1 MHIALAIERTY
12 SLNTQFEVF
21 QKNDGLQMLKVEMG
35 GDDQSTEGTES
46 SHESQKHEFSKTNY
60 EFQLIHEVLQ
70 VNPSIPICVL
80 PWSFPGWLGNQPY
93 ENEKETAGYVVDW
106 LRIGK
111 EQWGFDTYCVGVWNE
126 RNFSESYVR
135 ELRRTLNSSGFNK
148 TLIVAGEGF
157 QMDDSYRRLLDNDFI
172 NDYDIIGVHYPG
184 GRIPPSVQKSGKT
197 IWASE
202 DYSTDNRGSGLGCM
216 ARVMNW
222 NYVDG
227 NITAYVCLCV
237 QMSMKLT
244 WWRCGLSMVDEKKF
258 ETENAFHVLKYV
270 TGHVKRGW
278 RILSHGRGSGR
289 FEGGGTYVTYTDGH
303 DFTIFVETMSYES
316 SLCQYSSPLPYSVK
330 TNQNIRFEFTGFSQ
344 FQVNRLNVSLNF
356 VAPQSVPLL
365 QNIIELSVPIDSFG
379 VLTTLPVTV
388 PQRVTVPTPAFPLKY
403 FDDFSKYSPDEEPR
417 FWMPQKGSWVVRE
430 GRAVQKVTEPPIS
443 WCTGRT
449 RTPYAVMAYRG
460 KNSLLKADVTIP
472 ENSTAES
479 IILGLRSNCS
489 GCDIEVTNCRGIFVE
504 INFSTGK
511 TKVFS
516 DFVHRTE
523 IAEFQA
529 RREIKFGK
537 FYRFAIHL
545 IDSHLFVKFGN
556 QLVMTSVDIPE
567 DVIEKTLNDTLF
579 VIGTGNF
586 GISEWDNIS
595 TDYFPEIWY

>member
-1 MHIALAIERTY
+1 
-12 SLNTQFEVF
+12 
-21 QKNDGLQMLKVEMG
+21 MLKVEMG

-46 SHESQKHEFSKTNY
+46 SHESQKHEFSKNNY
-60 EFQLIHEVLQ
+60 EFQLIHEVRL
-70 VNPSIPICVL
+70 VNPSISICVL
-80 PWSFPGWLGNQPY
+80 PWSFPGWLGKQPY

-111 EQWGFDTYCVGVWNE
+111 EKWGFDTYCVGVWNE

-135 ELRRTLNSSGFNK
+135 SAFALSQQSALQELRQTLNSSGFNK

-157 QMDDSYRRLLDNDFI
+157 QMDDSYRRLLDNDFF
-172 NDYDIIGVHYPG
+172 NDYDIIGMISWHLMSAFYPQ
-184 GRIPPSVQKSGKT
+184 IQ
-197 IWASE
+197 
-202 DYSTDNRGSGLGCM
+202 
-216 ARVMNW
+216 
-222 NYVDG
+222 
-227 NITAYVCLCV
+227 
-237 QMSMKLT
+237 
-244 WWRCGLSMVDEKKF
+244 WWRCGLSVVDEEKF
-258 ETENAFHVLKYV
+258 ETENAFHVLKLVEYV

-289 FEGGGTYVTYTDGH
+289 FEGGGTYVTYTDGK
-303 DFTIFVETMSYES
+303 DFTIFVETMSYDS

-330 TNQNIRFEFTGFSQ
+330 TNQNIRFEFSGFSQ
-344 FQVNRLNVSLNF
+344 FQVNRLNITLNF
-356 VAPQSVPLL
+356 VTPQSVPLN
-365 QNIIELSVPIDSFG
+365 QNVIEFSLPVDSIG

-388 PQRVTVPTPAFPLKY
+388 PHRITVPTPTFLLKY
-403 FDDFSKYSPDEEPR
+403 FDDFSKYSTDEEPR

-449 RTPYAVMAYRG
+449 RTPYRG

-479 IILGLRSNCS
+479 VILGLRSNCS

-504 INFSTGK
+504 INFSTGQ

-516 DFVHRTE
+516 DFVQRTE
-523 IAEFQA
+523 IAEFQT

-556 QLVMTSVDIPE
+556 HLVMTSVEIQE
-567 DVIEKTLNDTLF
+567 DVIEKTQNDTLF